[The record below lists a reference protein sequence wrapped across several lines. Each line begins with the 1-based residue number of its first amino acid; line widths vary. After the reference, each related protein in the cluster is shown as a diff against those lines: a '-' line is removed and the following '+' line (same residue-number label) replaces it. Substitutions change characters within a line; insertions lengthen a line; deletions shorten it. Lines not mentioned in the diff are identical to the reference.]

1 MGTNSY
7 SLKMYNPGSSQRIV
21 FLGIITSVVIIFL
34 IRLFYVQVINESYS
48 VSATNNVLRYITD
61 YPARGM
67 IYDRKGK
74 IVAFN
79 QAVYDLMVIPKQV
92 KEIDTLEFCKLLD
105 ISKESFIDKMNK
117 ATSFSRMKASF
128 DTLTVFEKLANAF
141 AIFACP
147 SI

>member
-1 MGTNSY
+1 
-7 SLKMYNPGSSQRIV
+7 MYNPGSNQRIV

-92 KEIDTLEFCKLLD
+92 TEIDTLEFCRLLD
-105 ISKESFIDKMNK
+105 ISKESFIDKMKK
-117 ATSFSRMKASF
+117 ATSFS
-128 DTLTVFEKLANAF
+128 
-141 AIFACP
+141 
-147 SI
+147 

>member
-1 MGTNSY
+1 
-7 SLKMYNPGSSQRIV
+7 MYNPGSSQRIV

-74 IVAFN
+74 I
-79 QAVYDLMVIPKQV
+79 
-92 KEIDTLEFCKLLD
+92 
-105 ISKESFIDKMNK
+105 
-117 ATSFSRMKASF
+117 
-128 DTLTVFEKLANAF
+128 LALQPGC
-141 AIFACP
+141 I
-147 SI
+147 